1 MYKITYAL
9 ASIVNVLFTYLIAVP
24 FAPLIA
30 VFCKDDGYLPR
41 WLCWFQTFDAP
52 LDAGWKD
59 GYFMHSGE
67 SQDSAPLG
75 FELWW
80 LRVRWLWRN
89 PAYGFCYWPLGIPY
103 NPSDWYIYN
112 IKVNGTVL
120 EEFAA
125 RTYDGKYF
133 CYTNSNGVKLGYKLW
148 WALDSDWKLIP
159 ALPASRGPDNRLPMC
174 FSPKL

>member
-1 MYKITYAL
+1 MSKIKYAFL
-9 ASIVNVLFTYLIAVP
+9 SLVNVLFTYLIAVP
-24 FAPLIA
+24 LTPIIVLFG
-30 VFCKDDGYLPR
+30 DDKGWLPN

-52 LDAGWKD
+52 LDAGWIYS
-59 GYFMHSGE
+59 YFGTF
-67 SQDSAPLG
+67 PTPPTG
-75 FELWW
+75 FQRYW

-103 NPSDWYIYN
+103 KPTDWYIYTM
-112 IKVNGTVL
+112 KVNGTVL

-125 RTYDGKYF
+125 KTYDGKYF

-148 WALDSDWKLIP
+148 WALDENWKLIP
-159 ALPASRGPDNRLPMC
+159 VLPSSRGPDNRLPMC